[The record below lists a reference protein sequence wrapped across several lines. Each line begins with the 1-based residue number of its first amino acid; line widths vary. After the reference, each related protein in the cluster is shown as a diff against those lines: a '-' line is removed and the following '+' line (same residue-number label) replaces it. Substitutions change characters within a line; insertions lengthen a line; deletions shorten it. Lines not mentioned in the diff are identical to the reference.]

1 MEKNIPLGLVV
12 ARRTLVDAVTERKVA
27 LSVGIPRLVGDGWDW
42 VCPFEI
48 KGIGK
53 TIRGH
58 AHGID
63 ALQALQ
69 LVGPAIRGA
78 LESTGRTLTFLG
90 DPYWQSGFPKLIID
104 LGIPALGRHLERLM
118 IAEQGLWVKGHKGR
132 QGASLRA
139 RRLRA
144 KSRRR

>member
-1 MEKNIPLGLVV
+1 MEKNISLGFVV
-12 ARRTLVDAVTERKVA
+12 ARRTLVDADTGHRVV
-27 LSVGIPRLVGDGWDW
+27 LSVGKPRFIGDGWDW

-90 DPYWQSGFPKLIID
+90 DPYWQSGFPNVIID
-104 LGIPALGRHLERLM
+104 LGIPALGGHLERLM
-118 IAEQGLWVKGHKGR
+118 IAEQSRWVKERKRRHNADR
-132 QGASLRA
+132 RA

-144 KSRRR
+144 KSGRR